1 MSAARRRGGGLG
13 WWRLVLAPL
22 ARRRSRALLSLA
34 ALALGASLVTALL
47 SLYAGVT
54 RNLGR
59 QFRRYGAN
67 LVVTPGG
74 AAATLPRAA
83 AATAL
88 ARIPDGVGVLYD
100 VAQIGGRSLV
110 VAGADPARL
119 RRLNPEWSV
128 QGPAPR
134 AGEAWIGVNA
144 TRLLGLHP
152 GDTASVAIDGRSA
165 RWRIVG
171 TVAAGTSADNQLMA
185 PRAQV
190 AALAGLSG
198 YTTLQFHVAGAAM
211 PAALATLRTLL
222 PAAQAEPV
230 RPIAAGEATIL
241 LSTRTMLASATLLI
255 LFTVLLCV
263 GAGLT
268 TLALERRRDFGL
280 MKALGAGELRVM
292 GGFMG
297 EAALLGAGAA
307 LAGMALGA
315 AAAGGMGLALFGL
328 WIWPTAAALA
338 AALGLTVA
346 VAAAAALLPW
356 PIVHGAAPAAIL
368 RGE

>member
-1 MSAARRRGGGLG
+1 MSGLRRRGGLG
-13 WWRLVLAPL
+13 WWRLILAPL
-22 ARRRSRALLSLA
+22 RRRRSRALLSLA
-34 ALALGASLVTALL
+34 ALALGASLITALL
-47 SLYAGVT
+47 ALYAGVT
-54 RNLGR
+54 RNLGQ

-67 LVVTPGG
+67 LVLTPAG
-74 AAATLPRAA
+74 ASPTLPRSAA
-83 AATAL
+83 EAAL
-88 ARIPDGVGVLYD
+88 ARFPDSVGVLYD
-100 VAQIGGRSLV
+100 VAQVHRHSVV

-119 RRLNPEWSV
+119 RRLNPEWSIT
-128 QGPAPR
+128 GPPPQ
-134 AGEAWIGVNA
+134 AGQAWIGANA
-144 TRLLGLHP
+144 ARLLGLRP
-152 GDTASVAIDGRSA
+152 GAVATVAINGRSA

-171 TVAAGTSADNQLMA
+171 TVSSGTSADNQLMA

-190 AALAGLSG
+190 AALSRLDG
-198 YTTLQFHVAGAAM
+198 YTTLQFHVAGAHMQPTIARLR
-211 PAALATLRTLL
+211 ALV
-222 PAAQAEPV
+222 PGAQAEPV
-230 RPIAAGEATIL
+230 RPIAAGEAAIL

-280 MKALGAGELRVM
+280 MKALGAGEARVM

-297 EAALLGAGAA
+297 EAALLGAAAA
-307 LAGMALGA
+307 LVGMAVGTGV
-315 AAAGGMGLALFGL
+315 AGGMGLALFGL
-328 WIWPTAAALA
+328 WIWPTATALA

-356 PIVHGAAPAAIL
+356 PIVHTAAPAAIL